1 MHKSKPL
8 LNIRPDHTLQDIVY
22 KLVPG
27 CYQSKLIE
35 KKRKE
40 KIYITIHFNIYMSD
54 EMRCRREFYLKHP
67 EACTQATSPEARG
80 EPIES
85 HIYSPDESLSLS
97 LEYFSP
103 SKDVKAIAVKPLLRR
118 YLRCP
123 AAVTIFHLQ
132 KLIRAKY
139 GLTDAHRVDVMYK
152 EEPLCSSYTLMD
164 VMYIY
169 HWRRVSTNTLLFE
182 MFEMLSDS
190 INIYFIFISESAIAF
205 KLQNI

>member
-1 MHKSKPL
+1 MSF
-8 LNIRPDHTLQDIVY
+8 
-22 KLVPG
+22 
-27 CYQSKLIE
+27 LINFLI
-35 KKRKE
+35 
-40 KIYITIHFNIYMSD
+40 KIFILISD
-54 EMRCRREFYLKHP
+54 EMRCRREFYSKHP

-103 SKDVKAIAVKPLLRR
+103 SKDVKGIAVKPLLRR

-139 GLTDAHRVDVMYK
+139 GLTDAHRVDIMYK
-152 EEPLCSSYTLMD
+152 EEPLCSNYTLMD

-169 HWRRVSTNTLLFE
+169 HWRRVSIKDLLFK
-182 MFEMLSDS
+182 
-190 INIYFIFISESAIAF
+190 NV
-205 KLQNI
+205 